1 MRVALLSDVHSNVAA
16 LDAVLAHAREQRYEA
31 VWHMGDLV
39 GYGPDPDAVI
49 ARMIEEGAVGV
60 MGNHDAAVAGIIGL
74 EAFNERAAE
83 AARWTMGAVSKASLA
98 YLSALPR
105 MVEDGPYTRVH
116 GTANDPMWEYLS
128 TYDSAQRHFESVR
141 TPYSVVGHTHLPLV
155 VREIEGGAVG
165 ATAPENGE
173 CVELGEGPVCLNPGG
188 VGQPRDG
195 DPRSCYALL
204 DTDEGHVTF
213 HRVEYDIAL
222 TQARMRERGLPVM
235 LIERLTLGR

>member
-1 MRVALLSDVHSNVAA
+1 MRIALLSDVHSNMAA
-16 LDAVLAHAREQRYEA
+16 LEAVLAHAKGQGYEA
-31 VWHMGDLV
+31 VWHLGDLV
-39 GYGPDPDAVI
+39 GYGPDPDEVI
-49 ARMIEEGAVGV
+49 ARMVEEGAVGV

-83 AARWTMGAVSKASLA
+83 AASWTMGAVSKASLA

-155 VREIEGGAVG
+155 VREIEGGGVE
-165 ATAPENGE
+165 ATAPEDGE

-195 DPRSCYALL
+195 DPRSAYALL
-204 DTDEGHVTF
+204 DSEACTVTF
-213 HRVEYDIAL
+213 HRVEYDIAE
-222 TQARMRERGLPVM
+222 TQRRMRECGLPVM
-235 LIERLTLGR
+235 LIERLAVGR